1 MCDDYV
7 FTRLTEEEEEEKSIK
22 ILRSGWIEGRE
33 IEIEIET
40 ERTLISTLKEFCLFI
55 DWDDG

>member
-7 FTRLTEEEEEEKSIK
+7 FTTLTEEEEEEKSIK

-33 IEIEIET
+33 IEIET

>member
-7 FTRLTEEEEEEKSIK
+7 FTTLTEEEEEEEKSIK

-33 IEIEIET
+33 IEI
-40 ERTLISTLKEFCLFI
+40 
-55 DWDDG
+55 